1 MWVPA
6 LVELSEEYNK
16 KNQRL
21 FLLFSLVFKNC
32 FIVRVPRSLIKDK
45 VVTLS
50 NLQNIPVTTNVLK

>member
-16 KNQRL
+16 KIKGFFTIQ
-21 FLLFSLVFKNC
+21 SSFKNC
-32 FIVRVPRSLIKDK
+32 LIVRVPRSLIQDK

>member
-16 KNQRL
+16 KIKGF

-32 FIVRVPRSLIKDK
+32 LIVRVPRSLIQDK

-50 NLQNIPVTTNVLK
+50 NLQNITTNVLK

>member
-6 LVELSEEYNK
+6 LVELSEEYNQK
-16 KNQRL
+16 KSKV

-32 FIVRVPRSLIKDK
+32 LIVRVPRSLIQDK

-50 NLQNIPVTTNVLK
+50 NLQNITTNVLK

>member
-6 LVELSEEYNK
+6 LVELSEEYIK
-16 KNQRL
+16 KNQRF

-45 VVTLS
+45 VVTLA
-50 NLQNIPVTTNVLK
+50 NLQNITTNVLK

>member
-50 NLQNIPVTTNVLK
+50 NLQNITTNVLK

>member
-6 LVELSEEYNK
+6 LVELSEEYIK
-16 KNQRL
+16 KNQRF

-32 FIVRVPRSLIKDK
+32 LIVRVPRSLIQDK

-50 NLQNIPVTTNVLK
+50 NLQNITTNVLK